1 MERVDDLG
9 DPRLSDYRDLKDRE
23 RHRARDVF
31 IAEGRFVVRRL
42 VETRRFRVRS
52 LLLTESALESLRDVL
67 DHLDDPPRLF
77 VAPSPV
83 VRRVVGYDFH
93 RGCLAVA
100 ERGPD
105 VDAGSLLAPPGART
119 LVLLEDLTDPDNVG
133 AVFRNALAFGADAAL
148 LSSRCADPLYRKAIR
163 TSSAATLTVPF
174 ARLDDWWAGLARIRQ
189 AGYRLIGLTPE
200 ESAIDVD
207 NLDISPGRSA
217 LVLGAE
223 GAGLTAETRAA
234 IDLAL
239 RIPMAPGVDS
249 LNVATAGA
257 IALHR
262 LHGGRRFPAAPIP

>member
-1 MERVDDLG
+1 M
-9 DPRLSDYRDLKDRE
+9 
-23 RHRARDVF
+23 
-31 IAEGRFVVRRL
+31 
-42 VETRRFRVRS
+42 
-52 LLLTESALESLRDVL
+52 
-67 DHLDDPPRLF
+67 
-77 VAPSPV
+77 
-83 VRRVVGYDFH
+83 
-93 RGCLAVA
+93 
-100 ERGPD
+100 
-105 VDAGSLLAPPGART
+105 
-119 LVLLEDLTDPDNVG
+119 LLEDLTDPDNVG

-174 ARLDDWWAGLARIRQ
+174 ARLDDWRAGLARIRH

-207 NLDISPGRSA
+207 HLDISPGRSA